1 VRKLG
6 RREVWGGKVGEVR
19 EGGRTEP
26 YMTSSIA
33 SMSASLLLTVR
44 EGAGG
49 LLGAKS
55 AVVAVA
61 IFPRFCNME
70 ELSP

>member
-1 VRKLG
+1 MRKLG
-6 RREVWGGKVGEVR
+6 KREVWGGMVGDVG

-26 YMTSSIA
+26 YTISSTA
-33 SMSASLLLTVR
+33 SMSASLLLTLR

-61 IFPRFCNME
+61 IFPRF
-70 ELSP
+70 

>member
-1 VRKLG
+1 
-6 RREVWGGKVGEVR
+6 
-19 EGGRTEP
+19 
-26 YMTSSIA
+26 MTSSIA

-49 LLGAKS
+49 VLGAKS

-61 IFPRFCNME
+61 IFSRFCNME
-70 ELSP
+70 KPSP

>member
-1 VRKLG
+1 
-6 RREVWGGKVGEVR
+6 
-19 EGGRTEP
+19 
-26 YMTSSIA
+26 MTSSIA